1 MKEGLWSD
9 SEVRRAIDHFSFV
22 QCFEIS
28 GFEAVDENEPTFR
41 GPSGTITEMDETLSV
56 FRGPSR
62 MVMHMGYESIYEEIY
77 PENEEDEETDN
88 LEEYD
93 PKVEDQKKDD
103 SPDQRGNKDAAEK
116 NSEKDHKEAQALVA
130 QEFPKS
136 EKEDKHV
143 VDCHYYQIRGLVRTG
158 T

>member
-1 MKEGLWSD
+1 MK
-9 SEVRRAIDHFSFV
+9 VRLGRFGYFCFV

-28 GFEAVDENEPTFR
+28 GFEEVDENLSAFR
-41 GPSGTITEMDETLSV
+41 GPSRMITHEEVDGNLSA

-88 LEEYD
+88 LEEHD
-93 PKVEDQKKDD
+93 PKTENQKKGG
-103 SPDQRGNKDAAEK
+103 SPGQPGNKDREEK
-116 NSEKDHKEAQALVA
+116 SSEKEDHNEAQSVVA
-130 QEFPKS
+130 QELPKS
-136 EKEDKHV
+136 EKDDKPV
-143 VDCHYYQIRGLVRTG
+143 VDCHNFQILGQVRTG